1 LAKYKE
7 AQKLDPKLEKANE
20 WSLNGLCWDG
30 SLRGYAAEVMTAC
43 DLAVERDPDNGQI
56 IGIVVEMARAL
67 TGDYPGAIADF
78 EAYIKEVGG
87 MRLKIQ
93 RMETWKKELETY
105 KVQRQGW
112 VDALKKGENP
122 FTEEVLAGVTL
133 EE

>member
-56 IGIVVEMARAL
+56 LDSRGVARAL

-78 EAYIKEVGG
+78 EAYIKELEKEIKDIEDGD
-87 MRLKIQ
+87 LK
-93 RMETWKKELETY
+93 KKLETY

-112 VDALKKGENP
+112 VDALNQGENQ
-122 FTEEVLAGVTL
+122 FTEEVL
-133 EE
+133 EELLDE